1 MELNT
6 RSRTWPQTTVIQ
18 SCKGH
23 RDDPGDIHLEMGD
36 GDQRGKQLSQDHT
49 ANGCRAYLYFFPPPG
64 LGIFSKVPQLL
75 VTYADA
81 NLGLR
86 EIQRVRA
93 GDKEVLF
100 SN

>member
-1 MELNT
+1 MET
-6 RSRTWPQTTVIQ
+6 REESNFLKTTQ
-18 SCKGH
+18 Q
-23 RDDPGDIHLEMGD
+23 MGVE
-36 GDQRGKQLSQDHT
+36 LIFI
-49 ANGCRAYLYFFPPPG
+49 FFPPPG